1 MESGEEE
8 LWKTHLV
15 FDVYEGSTEGR
26 VRFKRLGRIVKPR
39 TTQTGYHHIS
49 VRGKDFDRQQ
59 GVCVSRFIYSCFN
72 EDFHPSS
79 HLQIDHLNDNRTDNR
94 LSNLA
99 PITRQQ
105 NNKKA
110 QINRDMKKITCGI
123 CEPIL
128 AENSET
134 QEKLL
139 FKSKYQCGKYFGR
152 SAAMVYF
159 AFHQKNLVKHILHES
174 GIPWL
179 IRKPSPEEL
188 ASLPFATPPA
198 LPSA

>member
-1 MESGEEE
+1 M
-8 LWKTHLV
+8 
-15 FDVYEGSTEGR
+15 YEGSTEGR
-26 VRFKRLGRIVKPR
+26 VRYKRLGRIVKPR
-39 TTQTGYHHIS
+39 TMQTGYHS
-49 VRGKDFDRQQ
+49 VRGKASDRQQ
-59 GVCVSRFIYSCFN
+59 GVCVSRFIYSRFN

-94 LSNLA
+94 LSNLE

-139 FKSKYQCGKYFGR
+139 FKSEYHAGNMSGDPPPWC
-152 SAAMVYF
+152 
-159 AFHQKNLVKHILHES
+159 ILRF
-174 GIPWL
+174 
-179 IRKPSPEEL
+179 IRK
-188 ASLPFATPPA
+188 TW
-198 LPSA
+198 

>member
-1 MESGEEE
+1 MQFVVSTALKALTATTGNRTDCWNTPPEFV
-8 LWKTHLV
+8 K
-15 FDVYEGSTEGR
+15 FDMYEGSTEGR

-49 VRGKDFDRQQ
+49 VRGKASDRQQ

-94 LSNLA
+94 LSNLE

-134 QEKLL
+134 HDKLL

-159 AFHQKNLVKHILHES
+159 AFSSEKPGEAHPTRKRHPVAHQEAVS
-174 GIPWL
+174 
-179 IRKPSPEEL
+179 
-188 ASLPFATPPA
+188 
-198 LPSA
+198 

>member
-1 MESGEEE
+1 MESET
-8 LWKTHLV
+8 WKTHPV
-15 FDVYEGSTEGR
+15 FDMYEGSTEGR
-26 VRFKRLGRIVKPR
+26 VRFKRKCRILQP
-39 TTQTGYHHIS
+39 TTARNGYQQVH
-49 VRGKDFDRQQ
+49 VRGMAPGTHRTMFL
-59 GVCVSRFIYSCFN
+59 SRFIYSCFHD
-72 EDFHPSS
+72 DFNPCTSDLHV
-79 HLQIDHLNDNRTDNR
+79 DHLNDNRTDNR